1 MPSDPMQQEDRY
13 LIEIDEEADAAY
25 VRVTDA
31 PIARTDELADGIIV
45 DFDANDEMVGI
56 EVLGLGDRVGTG
68 DKASYLNGLVAG
80 LRIRPTTAAAE

>member
-1 MPSDPMQQEDRY
+1 MQEEHRY
-13 LIEIDEEADAAY
+13 PIEIDEEADAAY

-56 EVLGLGDRVGTG
+56 EVLGLGHRVGTG